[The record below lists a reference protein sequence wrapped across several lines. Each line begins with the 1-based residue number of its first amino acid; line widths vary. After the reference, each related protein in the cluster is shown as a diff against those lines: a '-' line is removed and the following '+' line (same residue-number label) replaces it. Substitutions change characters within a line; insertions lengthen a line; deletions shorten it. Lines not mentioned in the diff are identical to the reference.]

1 MSNSDSDSMP
11 HTDAVPD
18 PHVAQPRTPPHSPA
32 LDPHSTPVKAG
43 ASATQH
49 AVDPPTDKTLRPVIT
64 GLDAMDAKLHEV
76 SVETM
81 FRDYI
86 PGDDPPDSVAQR
98 FHYSRNI
105 ASLSPEW
112 QLIPLI
118 VRSPVTTSMR

>member
-1 MSNSDSDSMP
+1 
-11 HTDAVPD
+11 
-18 PHVAQPRTPPHSPA
+18 
-32 LDPHSTPVKAG
+32 
-43 ASATQH
+43 
-49 AVDPPTDKTLRPVIT
+49 
-64 GLDAMDAKLHEV
+64 MDAKLHEV